1 MEVMVERETMEF
13 DVLIVGGGPA
23 GLSAACRLMQ
33 MAREEDRQLSVCVIE
48 KGAEIGAHILSG
60 AVFEPRALNELFPDW
75 QQLGAPLNT
84 AVAEDE
90 LLLLRDAERFWK
102 IPAAFIPAP
111 MHNEGNYVISLADFC
126 RWLARQAESL
136 GVDIFPGF
144 AAASILYDDAGAV
157 AGVTTGDMGI
167 NANGEE
173 KPGFTPGMNL
183 LAKYTLFA
191 EGCRGHLGKQLIANY
206 QLDAD
211 SDPQHYAIGIKELW
225 EIAPE
230 KSQPGRVIHASGWP
244 LNGETSGGSF
254 LYHTENNQVVVGLI
268 VDLNYRNPWL
278 SPFDEFQRMKHH
290 PAFSETLSGGKRIS
304 YGARAITKG
313 GINALPKMHFPG
325 GLLIGCDAG
334 TLNFAKIKGSHT
346 AMKSGMLAA
355 ETVYQA
361 LTATP
366 DEKRDLSGFAQA
378 FSESWIGEEL
388 RRSRNFGPSLHRF
401 GTLLGGAFN
410 YIEQN
415 WFKGKLPF
423 TLHDRKADH
432 LQLRC
437 AEQSTPIAYP
447 KPDNQLSFDKL
458 SSVYL
463 ANTSHD
469 EDQPCHLKLKDAGL
483 SVRETLPLF
492 AEPAQRYCPA
502 GVYEIIALEG
512 KSALQINAQNC
523 VHCKTCD
530 IKDPFQNIVWT
541 VPEGG
546 SGPNY
551 PNM

>member
-157 AGVTTGDMGI
+157 AGVTTGDMGL
-167 NANGEE
+167 NAKGEE

-230 KSQPGRVIHASGWP
+230 KSQPGHVIHASGWP

-355 ETVYQA
+355 EAVYQA

-378 FSESWIGEEL
+378 FSDSWIGEEL

-432 LQLRC
+432 LQLRR

-512 KSALQINAQNC
+512 KPALQINAQNC

>member
-33 MAREEDRQLSVCVIE
+33 MAQQEQRPLSVCVIE

-60 AVFEPRALNELFPDW
+60 ALFEPRALKELFPDW
-75 QQLGAPLNT
+75 QSLGAPLAT
-84 AVAEDE
+84 PVTQDE
-90 LLLLRDAERFWK
+90 LLLLRDGEKAWK

-111 MHNEGNYVISLADFC
+111 MHNAGNYVISLGDFC

-157 AGVTTGDMGI
+157 AGITTGDMGV
-167 NANGEE
+167 NAEGQE

-191 EGCRGHLGKQLIANY
+191 EGCRGHLGKQLIARY
-206 QLDAD
+206 QLDAGRD
-211 SDPQHYAIGIKELW
+211 AQHYALGIKELW
-225 EIAPE
+225 EIAPQ
-230 KSQPGRVIHASGWP
+230 KSRPGEVIHASGWP
-244 LNGETSGGSF
+244 LSEGASGGSF
-254 LYHTENNQVVVGLI
+254 LYHTGNNQVVVGLI
-268 VDLNYRNPWL
+268 VDLNYRNPYL

-290 PAFSETLSGGKRIS
+290 PAFSETLSGGKRLC

-355 ETVYQA
+355 ESVYQA
-361 LTATP
+361 LVQTP
-366 DEKRDLSGFAQA
+366 DEKRDLDDFARA
-378 FSESWIGEEL
+378 FSESWLGEEL
-388 RRSRNFGPSLHRF
+388 RQSRNFGPLLHRF
-401 GTLLGGAFN
+401 GTLAGGALN
-410 YIEQN
+410 YIDQN

-423 TLHDRKADH
+423 TLHDRRADH
-432 LQLRC
+432 LQLDT
-437 AEQSTPIAYP
+437 AERSAPISYP
-447 KPDNQLSFDKL
+447 KPDNQLSFDKP

-469 EDQPCHLKLKDAGL
+469 EDQPCHLQLKDAEL
-483 SVRETLPLF
+483 SLRETLPRF

-502 GVYEIIALEG
+502 GVYEIIAPEG
-512 KSALQINAQNC
+512 KPRLQINAQNC

-530 IKDPFQNIVWT
+530 IKDPLQNIVWT

>member
-157 AGVTTGDMGI
+157 AGVTTGDMGL
-167 NANGEE
+167 NAKGEE
-173 KPGFTPGMNL
+173 KTGFTPGMNL
-183 LAKYTLFA
+183 QAKYTLFA

-206 QLDAD
+206 QLDAG
-211 SDPQHYAIGIKELW
+211 SDPQHYALGIKELW
-225 EIAPE
+225 DIPPE
-230 KSQPGRVIHASGWP
+230 KSRPGHVIHASGWP
-244 LNGETSGGSF
+244 LNDETSGGSF

-355 ETVYQA
+355 EAVYQA
-361 LTATP
+361 LMDTP
-366 DEKRDLSGFAQA
+366 DEKRDLSDFAQA
-378 FSESWIGEEL
+378 FSDSWLGEEL
-388 RRSRNFGPSLHRF
+388 RQSRNFGPLLHRF
-401 GTLLGGAFN
+401 GTVLGGAFN

-423 TLHDRKADH
+423 TLHDRKADN
-432 LQLRC
+432 LQLRS
-437 AEQSTPIAYP
+437 AKQSTPISYP
-447 KPDNQLSFDKL
+447 KPDNQLSFDRL

-502 GVYEIIALEG
+502 GVYEIITLEG
-512 KSALQINAQNC
+512 KPKLQINAQNC

-541 VPEGG
+541 APEGG

>member
-157 AGVTTGDMGI
+157 AGVTTGDMGL
-167 NANGEE
+167 NAKGEE

-355 ETVYQA
+355 EAVYQA
-361 LTATP
+361 LAATP

-378 FSESWIGEEL
+378 FSDSWIGEEL

-432 LQLRC
+432 LQLRR

-512 KSALQINAQNC
+512 KPALQINAQNC

>member
-33 MAREEDRQLSVCVIE
+33 MAQQEQRQLSVCVIE
-48 KGAEIGAHILSG
+48 KGAEVGAHILSG
-60 AVFEPRALNELFPDW
+60 ALFEPRALNELFPDW
-75 QQLGAPLNT
+75 QSLGAPLNT
-84 AVAEDE
+84 PVTQDE
-90 LLLLRDAERFWK
+90 LLLLRDGEKAWK
-102 IPAAFIPAP
+102 IPAALIPAP
-111 MHNEGNYVISLADFC
+111 MHNAGNYVISLGDFC
-126 RWLARQAESL
+126 RWLARQAEAM

-157 AGVTTGDMGI
+157 AGITTGDMGL
-167 NANGEE
+167 NAQGEE

-206 QLDAD
+206 QLDAGR
-211 SDPQHYAIGIKELW
+211 DPQHYALGIKELW

-230 KSQPGRVIHASGWP
+230 KSRPGEVIHASGWP
-244 LNGETSGGSF
+244 LSEGASGGSF
-254 LYHTENNQVVVGLI
+254 LYHTGNNQVVVGLI
-268 VDLNYRNPWL
+268 VDLNYRNPYL

-290 PAFSETLSGGKRIS
+290 PAFRATLSGGKRLS

-355 ETVYQA
+355 ESVYRA
-361 LTATP
+361 LRQPP
-366 DEKRDLSGFAQA
+366 DDKRDLADFAQA
-378 FSESWIGEEL
+378 FHESWLGEEL
-388 RRSRNFGPSLHRF
+388 RQSRNFGPLLHCF
-401 GTLLGGAFN
+401 GTLAGGALN
-410 YIEQN
+410 YIDQN

-432 LQLRC
+432 LQLQT
-437 AEQSTPIAYP
+437 AEQSAVIHYP
-447 KPDNQLSFDKL
+447 KPDNQLSFDKP

-463 ANTSHD
+463 ANTAHD
-469 EDQPCHLKLKDAGL
+469 EDQPCHLKLKDPEL
-483 SVRETLPLF
+483 SVRETLPRF

-502 GVYEIIALEG
+502 GVYEIITLAG
-512 KSALQINAQNC
+512 KPKLQINAQNC

-530 IKDPFQNIVWT
+530 IKDPLQNIVWT

-546 SGPNY
+546 CGPNY

>member
-33 MAREEDRQLSVCVIE
+33 MAQQEQRPLSVCVIE

-60 AVFEPRALNELFPDW
+60 ALFEPRALKELFPDW
-75 QQLGAPLNT
+75 QSLGAPLAT
-84 AVAEDE
+84 PVTQDE
-90 LLLLRDAERFWK
+90 LLLLRDGEKAWK

-111 MHNEGNYVISLADFC
+111 MHNAGNYVISLGDFC

-157 AGVTTGDMGI
+157 AGITTGDMGV
-167 NANGEE
+167 NAEGQE

-191 EGCRGHLGKQLIANY
+191 EGCRGHLGKQLIARY
-206 QLDAD
+206 QLDAGR
-211 SDPQHYAIGIKELW
+211 DPQHYALGIKELW
-225 EIAPE
+225 EIAPQ
-230 KSQPGRVIHASGWP
+230 KSRPGEVIHASGWP
-244 LNGETSGGSF
+244 LSEGASGGSF
-254 LYHTENNQVVVGLI
+254 LYHTGNNQAVVGLI
-268 VDLNYRNPWL
+268 VDLNYRNPYL

-290 PAFSETLSGGKRIS
+290 PAFSETLSGGKRLC

-355 ETVYQA
+355 ESVYQA
-361 LTATP
+361 LVQTP
-366 DEKRDLSGFAQA
+366 DEKRDLDDFARA
-378 FSESWIGEEL
+378 FSESWLGEEL
-388 RRSRNFGPSLHRF
+388 RQSRNFGPLLHRF
-401 GTLLGGAFN
+401 GTLAGGALN
-410 YIEQN
+410 YIDQN

-423 TLHDRKADH
+423 TLHDRRADH
-432 LQLRC
+432 LQLDT
-437 AEQSTPIAYP
+437 AERSAPISYP
-447 KPDNQLSFDKL
+447 KPDNQLSFDKP

-469 EDQPCHLKLKDAGL
+469 EDQPCHLRLKDAEL
-483 SVRETLPLF
+483 SLRETLPRF

-502 GVYEIIALEG
+502 GVYEIIAPEG
-512 KSALQINAQNC
+512 KPRLQINAQNC

-530 IKDPFQNIVWT
+530 IKDPLQNIVWT

>member
-33 MAREEDRQLSVCVIE
+33 MAQQEQRPLSVCVIE

-60 AVFEPRALNELFPDW
+60 ALFEPRALKELFPDW
-75 QQLGAPLNT
+75 QSLGAPLAT
-84 AVAEDE
+84 PVTQDE
-90 LLLLRDAERFWK
+90 LLLLRDGEKAWK

-111 MHNEGNYVISLADFC
+111 MHNAGNYVISLGDFC

-157 AGVTTGDMGI
+157 AGITTGDMGV
-167 NANGEE
+167 NAEGQE

-191 EGCRGHLGKQLIANY
+191 EGCRGHLGKQLIARY
-206 QLDAD
+206 QLDAGR
-211 SDPQHYAIGIKELW
+211 DPQHYALGIKELW
-225 EIAPE
+225 EIAPQ
-230 KSQPGRVIHASGWP
+230 KSRPGEVIHASGWP
-244 LNGETSGGSF
+244 LSEGASGGSF
-254 LYHTENNQVVVGLI
+254 LYHTGNNQVVVGLI
-268 VDLNYRNPWL
+268 VDLNYRNPYL

-290 PAFSETLSGGKRIS
+290 PAFSQTLSGGKRLC
-304 YGARAITKG
+304 YGARTITKG

-355 ETVYQA
+355 ESVYQA
-361 LTATP
+361 LVQAP
-366 DEKRDLSGFAQA
+366 DEKRELDDFAQA
-378 FSESWIGEEL
+378 FSESWLGEEL
-388 RRSRNFGPSLHRF
+388 RQSRNFGPLLHRF
-401 GTLLGGAFN
+401 GTLAGGALN
-410 YIEQN
+410 YIDQN

-423 TLHDRKADH
+423 TLHDRRADH
-432 LQLRC
+432 LQLNT
-437 AEQSTPIAYP
+437 AERSTPISYP
-447 KPDNQLSFDKL
+447 KPDNQLSFDKP

-469 EDQPCHLKLKDAGL
+469 EDQPCHLKLKDAEL
-483 SVRETLPLF
+483 SVRETLPRF

-502 GVYEIIALEG
+502 GVYEIIAPEG
-512 KSALQINAQNC
+512 KPRLQINAQNC

-530 IKDPFQNIVWT
+530 IKDPLQNIVWT

>member
-1 MEVMVERETMEF
+1 MVERETMEF

-33 MAREEDRQLSVCVIE
+33 MAQQDQRPLSVCVIE

-60 AVFEPRALNELFPDW
+60 ALFEPRALNELFPDW
-75 QQLGAPLNT
+75 QSLGAPLAT
-84 AVAEDE
+84 PVTQDE
-90 LLLLRDAERFWK
+90 LLLLRDGEKAWK
-102 IPAAFIPAP
+102 VPTALTPAP
-111 MHNEGNYVISLADFC
+111 MHNAGNFVISLGDFC

-144 AAASILYDDAGAV
+144 AAAGILYDDAGTV
-157 AGVTTGDMGI
+157 AGVTTGDMGV
-167 NANGEE
+167 NAAGQE

-191 EGCRGHLGKQLIANY
+191 EGCRGHLGKQLITRY
-206 QLDAD
+206 QLDAGRD
-211 SDPQHYAIGIKELW
+211 AQHYALGIKELW
-225 EIAPE
+225 DIAPQ
-230 KSQPGRVIHASGWP
+230 KSRPGKVVHASGWP
-244 LNGETSGGSF
+244 LSDGASGGSF
-254 LYHTENNQVVVGLI
+254 LYHTGNNQAVVGLI

-290 PAFSETLSGGKRIS
+290 PAFSETLSGGKRLS

-355 ETVYQA
+355 ESVYRA
-361 LTATP
+361 LVQTP
-366 DEKRDLSGFAQA
+366 DKKRNLDDFARA
-378 FSESWIGEEL
+378 FSESWLGEEL
-388 RRSRNFGPSLHRF
+388 WQSRNFGPLLHRF
-401 GTLLGGAFN
+401 GTVAGGALN
-410 YIEQN
+410 YIDQN
-415 WFKGKLPF
+415 WFKGRLPF
-423 TLHDRKADH
+423 TLHDRRADH
-432 LQLRC
+432 LQLDT
-437 AEQSTPIAYP
+437 AERSAPISYP
-447 KPDNQLSFDKL
+447 KPDNQLSFDKP

-469 EDQPCHLKLKDAGL
+469 EDQPCHLRLKDAEL
-483 SVRETLPLF
+483 SLRETLPRF

-502 GVYEIIALEG
+502 GVYEIIAPEG
-512 KSALQINAQNC
+512 KPRLQINAQNC

-530 IKDPFQNIVWT
+530 IKDPLQNIVWT

>member
-33 MAREEDRQLSVCVIE
+33 MAQQEQRPLSVCVIE

-60 AVFEPRALNELFPDW
+60 ALFEPRALKELFPDW
-75 QQLGAPLNT
+75 QSLGAPLAT
-84 AVAEDE
+84 PVTQDE
-90 LLLLRDAERFWK
+90 LLLLRDGEKAWK

-111 MHNEGNYVISLADFC
+111 MHNAGNYVISLGDFC

-157 AGVTTGDMGI
+157 AGITTGDMGV
-167 NANGEE
+167 NAEGQE

-191 EGCRGHLGKQLIANY
+191 EGCRGHLGKQLIARY
-206 QLDAD
+206 QLDAGR
-211 SDPQHYAIGIKELW
+211 DPQHYALGIKELW
-225 EIAPE
+225 EIAPQ
-230 KSQPGRVIHASGWP
+230 KSRPGEVIHASGWP
-244 LNGETSGGSF
+244 LSEGASGGSF
-254 LYHTENNQVVVGLI
+254 LYHTGNNQVVVGLI
-268 VDLNYRNPWL
+268 VDLNYRNPYL

-290 PAFSETLSGGKRIS
+290 PAFSETLSGGKRLC

-355 ETVYQA
+355 ESVYQA
-361 LTATP
+361 LVQAP
-366 DEKRDLSGFAQA
+366 DEKRELDDFAQA
-378 FSESWIGEEL
+378 FSESWLGEEL
-388 RRSRNFGPSLHRF
+388 RQSRNFGPLLHRF
-401 GTLLGGAFN
+401 GTLAGGALN
-410 YIEQN
+410 YIDQN

-423 TLHDRKADH
+423 TLHDRRADH
-432 LQLRC
+432 LQLNT
-437 AEQSTPIAYP
+437 AERSTPISYP
-447 KPDNQLSFDKL
+447 KPDNQLSFDKP

-469 EDQPCHLKLKDAGL
+469 EDQPCHLKLKDAEL
-483 SVRETLPLF
+483 SMRETLPRF

-502 GVYEIIALEG
+502 GVYEIITPEG
-512 KSALQINAQNC
+512 KPRLQINAQNC

-530 IKDPFQNIVWT
+530 IKDPLQNILWT

>member
-1 MEVMVERETMEF
+1 MERETMEF

-33 MAREEDRQLSVCVIE
+33 MAQQEQRPLSVCVIE

-60 AVFEPRALNELFPDW
+60 ALFEPRALMELFPDW
-75 QQLGAPLNT
+75 QSLGAPLAT
-84 AVAEDE
+84 PVTQDE
-90 LLLLRDAERFWK
+90 LLLLRDGEKAWK

-111 MHNEGNYVISLADFC
+111 MHNAGNYVISLGDFC

-157 AGVTTGDMGI
+157 AGITTGDMGV
-167 NANGEE
+167 NAEGQE

-191 EGCRGHLGKQLIANY
+191 EGCRGHLGKQLIARY
-206 QLDAD
+206 QLDAGR
-211 SDPQHYAIGIKELW
+211 DPQHYALGIKELW
-225 EIAPE
+225 EIAPQ
-230 KSQPGRVIHASGWP
+230 KSRPGEVIHASGWP
-244 LNGETSGGSF
+244 LSEGASGGSF
-254 LYHTENNQVVVGLI
+254 LYHTGNNQVVVGLI
-268 VDLNYRNPWL
+268 VDLNYRNPYL

-290 PAFSETLSGGKRIS
+290 PAFSETLSGGKRLC

-355 ETVYQA
+355 ESVYQA
-361 LTATP
+361 LVQAP
-366 DEKRDLSGFAQA
+366 DEKRELDDFAQA
-378 FSESWIGEEL
+378 FSESWLGEEL
-388 RRSRNFGPSLHRF
+388 RQSRNFGPLLHRF
-401 GTLLGGAFN
+401 GTLAGGALN
-410 YIEQN
+410 YIDQN

-423 TLHDRKADH
+423 TLHDRRADH
-432 LQLRC
+432 LQLNT
-437 AEQSTPIAYP
+437 AERSTPISYP
-447 KPDNQLSFDKL
+447 KPDNQLSFDKP

-469 EDQPCHLKLKDAGL
+469 EDQPCHLKLKDAEL
-483 SVRETLPLF
+483 SVRETLPRF

-502 GVYEIIALEG
+502 GVYEIIAPEG
-512 KSALQINAQNC
+512 KPRLQINAQNC

-530 IKDPFQNIVWT
+530 IKDPLQNILWT

>member
-1 MEVMVERETMEF
+1 MVERETMEF

-33 MAREEDRQLSVCVIE
+33 MAQQAQRPLSVCVIE

-60 AVFEPRALNELFPDW
+60 ALFEPRALNELFPDW
-75 QQLGAPLNT
+75 QSLGAPLAT
-84 AVAEDE
+84 PVTQDE
-90 LLLLRDAERFWK
+90 LLLLRDGEKAWK
-102 IPAAFIPAP
+102 IPAALIPAP
-111 MHNEGNYVISLADFC
+111 MHNAGNFVISLGDFC

-144 AAASILYDDAGAV
+144 AAARILYDDAGAV
-157 AGVTTGDMGI
+157 AGITTGDMGV
-167 NANGEE
+167 NAAGQE

-191 EGCRGHLGKQLIANY
+191 EGCRGHLGKQLIARY
-206 QLDAD
+206 QLDAGRD
-211 SDPQHYAIGIKELW
+211 AQHYALGIKELW
-225 EIAPE
+225 EIAPQ
-230 KSQPGRVIHASGWP
+230 KSHPGKVIHASGWP
-244 LNGETSGGSF
+244 LSDGASGGSF
-254 LYHTENNQVVVGLI
+254 LYHTGNNQAVVGLI

-290 PAFSETLSGGKRIS
+290 PAFSETLSGGKRLS

-355 ETVYQA
+355 ESVYRA
-361 LTATP
+361 LVQTP
-366 DEKRDLSGFAQA
+366 NEKRDLDEFARA
-378 FSESWIGEEL
+378 FSESWLGEEL
-388 RRSRNFGPSLHRF
+388 RQSRNFGPLLHRF
-401 GTLLGGAFN
+401 GTVAGGALN
-410 YIEQN
+410 YIDQN
-415 WFKGKLPF
+415 WFKGRLPF
-423 TLHDRKADH
+423 TLHDRRADH
-432 LQLRC
+432 LQLDT
-437 AEQSTPIAYP
+437 AERSAPISYP
-447 KPDNQLSFDKL
+447 KPDNQLSFDKP

-469 EDQPCHLKLKDAGL
+469 EDQPCHLRLKDAEL
-483 SVRETLPLF
+483 SLRETLPRF

-502 GVYEIIALEG
+502 GVYEIIAPEG
-512 KSALQINAQNC
+512 KPRLQINAQNC

-530 IKDPFQNIVWT
+530 IKDPLQNIVWT

>member
-33 MAREEDRQLSVCVIE
+33 MAQQAQRPLSVCVIE

-60 AVFEPRALNELFPDW
+60 ALFEPRALKELFPDW
-75 QQLGAPLNT
+75 QSLGAPLAT
-84 AVAEDE
+84 PVTQDE
-90 LLLLRDAERFWK
+90 LLLLRDGEKAWK

-111 MHNEGNYVISLADFC
+111 MHNAGNYVISLGDFC

-157 AGVTTGDMGI
+157 AGITTGDMGV
-167 NANGEE
+167 NAEGQE

-191 EGCRGHLGKQLIANY
+191 EGCRGHLGKQLIARY
-206 QLDAD
+206 QLDAGR
-211 SDPQHYAIGIKELW
+211 DPQHYALGIKELW
-225 EIAPE
+225 EIAPQ
-230 KSQPGRVIHASGWP
+230 KSRPGEVIHASGWP
-244 LNGETSGGSF
+244 LSEGASGGSF
-254 LYHTENNQVVVGLI
+254 LYHTGNNQVVVGLI
-268 VDLNYRNPWL
+268 VDLNYRNPYL

-290 PAFSETLSGGKRIS
+290 PAFSETLSGGKRLC

-355 ETVYQA
+355 ESVYQA
-361 LTATP
+361 LVQAP
-366 DEKRDLSGFAQA
+366 DEKRELDDFAQA
-378 FSESWIGEEL
+378 FSESWLGEEL
-388 RRSRNFGPSLHRF
+388 RQSRNFGPLLHRF
-401 GTLLGGAFN
+401 GTLAGGALN
-410 YIEQN
+410 YIDQN

-423 TLHDRKADH
+423 TLHDRRADH
-432 LQLRC
+432 LQLNT
-437 AEQSTPIAYP
+437 AERSTPISYP
-447 KPDNQLSFDKL
+447 KPDNQLSFDKP

-469 EDQPCHLKLKDAGL
+469 EDQPCHLKLKDAEL
-483 SVRETLPLF
+483 SVRETLPRF

-502 GVYEIIALEG
+502 GVYEIIAPEG
-512 KSALQINAQNC
+512 KPRLQINAQNC

-530 IKDPFQNIVWT
+530 IKDPLQNILWT

>member
-33 MAREEDRQLSVCVIE
+33 MAQQEQRPLSVCVIE

-60 AVFEPRALNELFPDW
+60 ALFEPRALKELFPDW
-75 QQLGAPLNT
+75 QSLGAPLAT
-84 AVAEDE
+84 PVTQDE
-90 LLLLRDAERFWK
+90 LLLLRDGEKAWK

-111 MHNEGNYVISLADFC
+111 MHNAGNYVISLGDFC

-157 AGVTTGDMGI
+157 AGITTGDMGV
-167 NANGEE
+167 NAEGQE

-191 EGCRGHLGKQLIANY
+191 EGCRGHLGKQLIARY
-206 QLDAD
+206 QLDAGR
-211 SDPQHYAIGIKELW
+211 DPQHYALGIKELW
-225 EIAPE
+225 EIAPQ
-230 KSQPGRVIHASGWP
+230 KSRPGEVIHASGWP
-244 LNGETSGGSF
+244 LSEGASGGSF
-254 LYHTENNQVVVGLI
+254 LYHTGNNQVVVGLI
-268 VDLNYRNPWL
+268 VDLNYRNPYL

-290 PAFSETLSGGKRIS
+290 PAFSETLSGGKRLC

-355 ETVYQA
+355 ESVYQA
-361 LTATP
+361 LVQAP
-366 DEKRDLSGFAQA
+366 DEKRELDDFAQA
-378 FSESWIGEEL
+378 FSESWLGEEL
-388 RRSRNFGPSLHRF
+388 RQSRNFGPLLHRF
-401 GTLLGGAFN
+401 GTLAGGALN
-410 YIEQN
+410 YIDQN

-423 TLHDRKADH
+423 TLHDRRADH
-432 LQLRC
+432 LQLNT
-437 AEQSTPIAYP
+437 AERSTPISYP
-447 KPDNQLSFDKL
+447 KPDNQLSFDKP

-469 EDQPCHLKLKDAGL
+469 EDQPCHLKLKDAEL
-483 SVRETLPLF
+483 SVRETLPRF

-502 GVYEIIALEG
+502 GVYEIIAPEG
-512 KSALQINAQNC
+512 KPRLQINAQNC

-530 IKDPFQNIVWT
+530 IKDPLQNIVWT

>member
-1 MEVMVERETMEF
+1 MVERETMEF

-33 MAREEDRQLSVCVIE
+33 MAQQAQRPLSVCVIE

-60 AVFEPRALNELFPDW
+60 ALFEPRALNELFPDW
-75 QQLGAPLNT
+75 QSLGAPLAT
-84 AVAEDE
+84 PVTQDE
-90 LLLLRDAERFWK
+90 LLLLRDGEKAWK
-102 IPAAFIPAP
+102 IPAALIPAP
-111 MHNEGNYVISLADFC
+111 MHNAGNFVISLGDFC

-157 AGVTTGDMGI
+157 AGITTGDMGV
-167 NANGEE
+167 NAAGQE

-191 EGCRGHLGKQLIANY
+191 EGCRGHLGKQLIARY
-206 QLDAD
+206 QLDAGRD
-211 SDPQHYAIGIKELW
+211 AQHYALGIKELW
-225 EIAPE
+225 EIAPQ
-230 KSQPGRVIHASGWP
+230 KSRPGKVVHASGWP
-244 LNGETSGGSF
+244 LSDGASGGSF
-254 LYHTENNQVVVGLI
+254 LYHTGNNQAVVGLI

-290 PAFSETLSGGKRIS
+290 PAFSETLSGGKRLS

-355 ETVYQA
+355 ESVYRA
-361 LTATP
+361 LVQTP
-366 DEKRDLSGFAQA
+366 NEKRDLDEFARA
-378 FSESWIGEEL
+378 FSESWLGEEL
-388 RRSRNFGPSLHRF
+388 RQSRNFGPLLHRF
-401 GTLLGGAFN
+401 GTVAGGALN
-410 YIEQN
+410 YIDQN
-415 WFKGKLPF
+415 WFKGRLPF
-423 TLHDRKADH
+423 TLHDRRADH
-432 LQLRC
+432 LQLDT
-437 AEQSTPIAYP
+437 AERSAPISYP
-447 KPDNQLSFDKL
+447 KPDNQLSFDKP

-469 EDQPCHLKLKDAGL
+469 EDQPCHLRLKDAEL
-483 SVRETLPLF
+483 SLRETLPRF

-502 GVYEIIALEG
+502 GVYEIIAPEG
-512 KSALQINAQNC
+512 KPRLQINAQNC

-530 IKDPFQNIVWT
+530 IKDPLQNIVWT

>member
-1 MEVMVERETMEF
+1 MERETMEF
-13 DVLIVGGGPA
+13 DVLIVGAGPA

-33 MAREEDRQLSVCVIE
+33 LAREAERELSVCVIE
-48 KGAEIGAHILSG
+48 KGAEIGAHIISG
-60 AVFEPRALNELFPDW
+60 ALFEPRALNELFPDW
-75 QQLGAPLNT
+75 HQRGAPLNT
-84 AVAEDE
+84 PVTEDT
-90 LLLLRDAERFWK
+90 LLLLRDAQKAWN
-102 IPAAFIPAP
+102 IPPALIPAP
-111 MHNEGNYVISLADFC
+111 MHNQGNYVISLADLC
-126 RWLARQAESL
+126 RWLASQAEAL

-144 AAASILYDDAGAV
+144 AAESVLYDDSGAV
-157 AGVTTGDMGI
+157 AGIATGDMGI
-167 NANGEE
+167 SASGEA

-183 LAKYTLFA
+183 MAKYTLFA
-191 EGCRGHLGKQLIANY
+191 EGCRGHLGKSLINNF
-206 QLDAD
+206 QLDAGR
-211 SDPQHYAIGIKELW
+211 DPQHYALGIKELW
-225 EIAPE
+225 DIPAEQ
-230 KSQPGRVIHASGWP
+230 SRPGQVIHASGWP
-244 LNGETSGGSF
+244 LSGDASGGSF
-254 LYHTENNQVVVGLI
+254 LYHTGNNQAVVGLI

-290 PAFSETLSGGKRIS
+290 PAFSQTLHGGKRAS
-304 YGARAITKG
+304 YGARAIAKG

-355 ETVYQA
+355 ESVFQA
-361 LTATP
+361 LVDTP
-366 DEKRDLSGFAQA
+366 DEKRDLGGFAQA
-378 FSESWIGEEL
+378 FSGSWLGEEL
-388 RRSRNFGPSLHRF
+388 HQSRNFGPLLHRF
-401 GTLLGGAFN
+401 GPAVGGALN

-423 TLHDRKADH
+423 TLHDKKADH
-432 LQLRC
+432 LQLQP
-437 AEQSTPIAYP
+437 AERHAPIDYP
-447 KPDNQLSFDKL
+447 KPDDRLSFDKP

-469 EDQPCHLKLKDAGL
+469 EDQPCHLRLKDPTL
-483 SVRETLPLF
+483 PLRETLPRF

-512 KSALQINAQNC
+512 KPRLQINAQNC

-541 VPEGG
+541 APEGG

>member
-1 MEVMVERETMEF
+1 MVERETMEF

-33 MAREEDRQLSVCVIE
+33 MAQQEQRQLSVCVIE

-60 AVFEPRALNELFPDW
+60 ALFDPRALNELFSNW
-75 QQLGAPLNT
+75 QALGAPLAT
-84 AVAEDE
+84 PVTQDA
-90 LLLLRDAERFWK
+90 LLLLRDGEKAWK

-111 MHNEGNYVISLADFC
+111 MHNAGNYVISLGDFC

-144 AAASILYDDAGAV
+144 AAASILYDDTGAV
-157 AGVTTGDMGI
+157 AGITTGDMGV
-167 NANGEE
+167 NAEGQE

-191 EGCRGHLGKQLIANY
+191 EGSRGHLGKQLIARY

-211 SDPQHYAIGIKELW
+211 RDPQHYALGIKELW
-225 EIAPE
+225 EVAPE
-230 KSQPGRVIHASGWP
+230 KSRPGEVIHASGWP
-244 LNGETSGGSF
+244 LSEGASGGSF
-254 LYHTENNQVVVGLI
+254 LYHTGNNQVVVGLI
-268 VDLNYRNPWL
+268 VDLNYRNPYL

-290 PAFSETLSGGKRIS
+290 PAYSETLSGGKRLC

-325 GLLIGCDAG
+325 GMLIGCDAG
-334 TLNFAKIKGSHT
+334 TLNVAKIKGSHT

-355 ETVYQA
+355 ESVYQA
-361 LTATP
+361 LVQAP
-366 DEKRDLSGFAQA
+366 DEKQDLNDFAQA
-378 FSESWIGEEL
+378 FSESWLGEEL
-388 RRSRNFGPSLHRF
+388 RQSRNFGPLLHRF
-401 GTLLGGAFN
+401 GTLAGGALN
-410 YIEQN
+410 YIDQN

-423 TLHDRKADH
+423 TLHDRRADH
-432 LQLRC
+432 LQLKT
-437 AEQSTPIAYP
+437 AEHSTPIRYP
-447 KPDNQLSFDKL
+447 KPDNQLSFDKP

-469 EDQPCHLKLKDAGL
+469 EDQPCHLKLNDAER
-483 SVRETLPLF
+483 SVRETLPRF

-502 GVYEIIALEG
+502 GVYEIIAPEG
-512 KSALQINAQNC
+512 KPRLQINAQNC

-530 IKDPFQNIVWT
+530 IKDPVQNIVWT

>member
-1 MEVMVERETMEF
+1 MERETMEF

-33 MAREEDRQLSVCVIE
+33 MAQQEQRPLSVCVIE

-60 AVFEPRALNELFPDW
+60 ALFEPRALKELFPDW
-75 QQLGAPLNT
+75 QSLGAPLAT
-84 AVAEDE
+84 PVTQDE
-90 LLLLRDAERFWK
+90 LLLLRDGEKAWK

-111 MHNEGNYVISLADFC
+111 MHNAGNYVISLGDFC

-157 AGVTTGDMGI
+157 AGITTGDMGV
-167 NANGEE
+167 NAEGQE

-191 EGCRGHLGKQLIANY
+191 EGCRGHLGKQLIARY
-206 QLDAD
+206 QLDAGR
-211 SDPQHYAIGIKELW
+211 DPQHYALGIKELW
-225 EIAPE
+225 EIAPQ
-230 KSQPGRVIHASGWP
+230 KSRPGEVIHASGWP
-244 LNGETSGGSF
+244 LSEGASGGSF
-254 LYHTENNQVVVGLI
+254 LYHTGNNQVVVGLI
-268 VDLNYRNPWL
+268 VDLNYRNPYL

-290 PAFSETLSGGKRIS
+290 PAFSETLSGGKRLC

-355 ETVYQA
+355 ESVYQA
-361 LTATP
+361 LVQAP
-366 DEKRDLSGFAQA
+366 DEKRELDDFAQA
-378 FSESWIGEEL
+378 FSESWLGEEL
-388 RRSRNFGPSLHRF
+388 RQSRNFGPLLHRF
-401 GTLLGGAFN
+401 GTLAGGALN
-410 YIEQN
+410 YIDQN

-423 TLHDRKADH
+423 TLHDRRADH
-432 LQLRC
+432 LQLNT
-437 AEQSTPIAYP
+437 AERSTPISYP
-447 KPDNQLSFDKL
+447 KPDNQLSFDKP

-469 EDQPCHLKLKDAGL
+469 EDQPCHLKLKDAEL
-483 SVRETLPLF
+483 SVRETLPRF

-502 GVYEIIALEG
+502 GVYEIIAPEG
-512 KSALQINAQNC
+512 KPRLQINAQNC

-530 IKDPFQNIVWT
+530 IKDPLQNILWT

>member
-157 AGVTTGDMGI
+157 AGVTTGDMGL
-167 NANGEE
+167 NAKGEE

-355 ETVYQA
+355 EAVYQA
-361 LTATP
+361 LAATP
-366 DEKRDLSGFAQA
+366 DEKRDLSSFAQA
-378 FSESWIGEEL
+378 FSDSWIGEEL

-432 LQLRC
+432 LQLRR

-512 KSALQINAQNC
+512 KPALQINAQNC

>member
-33 MAREEDRQLSVCVIE
+33 MAQQEQRPLSVCVIE

-60 AVFEPRALNELFPDW
+60 ALFEPRALKELFPDW
-75 QQLGAPLNT
+75 QSLGAPLAT
-84 AVAEDE
+84 PVTQDE
-90 LLLLRDAERFWK
+90 LLLLRDGEKAWK
-102 IPAAFIPAP
+102 IPAVFIPAP
-111 MHNEGNYVISLADFC
+111 MHNAGNYVISLGDFC

-157 AGVTTGDMGI
+157 AGITTGDMGV
-167 NANGEE
+167 NAEGQE

-191 EGCRGHLGKQLIANY
+191 EGCRGHLGKQLIARY
-206 QLDAD
+206 QLDAGR
-211 SDPQHYAIGIKELW
+211 DPQHYALGIKELW
-225 EIAPE
+225 EIAPQ
-230 KSQPGRVIHASGWP
+230 KSRPGEVIHASGWP
-244 LNGETSGGSF
+244 LSEGASGGSF
-254 LYHTENNQVVVGLI
+254 LYHTGNNQVVVGLI
-268 VDLNYRNPWL
+268 VDLNYRNPYL

-290 PAFSETLSGGKRIS
+290 PAFSQTLSGGKRLC

-355 ETVYQA
+355 ESVYQA
-361 LTATP
+361 LVQAP
-366 DEKRDLSGFAQA
+366 DEKRELDDFAQA
-378 FSESWIGEEL
+378 FSESWLGEEL
-388 RRSRNFGPSLHRF
+388 RQSRNFGPLLHRF
-401 GTLLGGAFN
+401 GTLAGGALN
-410 YIEQN
+410 YIDQN

-423 TLHDRKADH
+423 TLHDRRADH
-432 LQLRC
+432 LQLNT
-437 AEQSTPIAYP
+437 AERSTPISYP
-447 KPDNQLSFDKL
+447 KPDNQLSFDKP

-469 EDQPCHLKLKDAGL
+469 EDQPCHLKLKDAEL
-483 SVRETLPLF
+483 SVRETLPRF

-502 GVYEIIALEG
+502 GVYEIIAPEG
-512 KSALQINAQNC
+512 KPRLQINAQNC

-530 IKDPFQNIVWT
+530 IKDPLQNILWT

>member
-33 MAREEDRQLSVCVIE
+33 MAQQEQRPLSVCVIE

-60 AVFEPRALNELFPDW
+60 ALFEPRALKELFPDW
-75 QQLGAPLNT
+75 QSLGAPLAT
-84 AVAEDE
+84 PVTQDE
-90 LLLLRDAERFWK
+90 LLLLRDGEKAWK

-111 MHNEGNYVISLADFC
+111 MHNAGNYVISLGDFC

-157 AGVTTGDMGI
+157 AGITTGDMGV
-167 NANGEE
+167 NAEGQE

-191 EGCRGHLGKQLIANY
+191 EGCRGHLGKQLIARY
-206 QLDAD
+206 QLDAGR
-211 SDPQHYAIGIKELW
+211 DPQHYALGIKELW
-225 EIAPE
+225 EIAPQ
-230 KSQPGRVIHASGWP
+230 KSRPGEVIHASGWP
-244 LNGETSGGSF
+244 LSEGASGGSF
-254 LYHTENNQVVVGLI
+254 LYHTGNNQVVVGLI
-268 VDLNYRNPWL
+268 VDLNYRNPYL

-290 PAFSETLSGGKRIS
+290 PAFSETLSGGKRLC

-313 GINALPKMHFPG
+313 GINTLPKMHFPG

-355 ETVYQA
+355 ESVYQA
-361 LTATP
+361 LVQAP
-366 DEKRDLSGFAQA
+366 DEKRELDDFAQA
-378 FSESWIGEEL
+378 FSESWLGEEL
-388 RRSRNFGPSLHRF
+388 RQSRNFGPLLHRF
-401 GTLLGGAFN
+401 GTLAGGALN
-410 YIEQN
+410 YIDQN

-423 TLHDRKADH
+423 TLHDRRADH
-432 LQLRC
+432 LQLNT
-437 AEQSTPIAYP
+437 AERSTPISYP
-447 KPDNQLSFDKL
+447 KPDNQLSFDKP

-469 EDQPCHLKLKDAGL
+469 EDQPCHLRLKDAEL
-483 SVRETLPLF
+483 SLRETLPRF

-502 GVYEIIALEG
+502 GVYEIIAPEG
-512 KSALQINAQNC
+512 KPRLQINAQNC

-530 IKDPFQNIVWT
+530 IKDPLQNIVWT

>member
-33 MAREEDRQLSVCVIE
+33 MAQQEQRPLSVCVIE

-60 AVFEPRALNELFPDW
+60 ALFEPRALMELFPDW
-75 QQLGAPLNT
+75 QSLGAPLAT
-84 AVAEDE
+84 PVTQDE
-90 LLLLRDAERFWK
+90 LLLLRDGEKAWK

-111 MHNEGNYVISLADFC
+111 MHNAGNYVISLGDFC

-157 AGVTTGDMGI
+157 AGITTGDMGV
-167 NANGEE
+167 NAEGQE

-191 EGCRGHLGKQLIANY
+191 EGCRGHLGKQLIARY
-206 QLDAD
+206 QLDAGR
-211 SDPQHYAIGIKELW
+211 DPQHYALGIKELW
-225 EIAPE
+225 EIAPQ
-230 KSQPGRVIHASGWP
+230 KSRPGEVIHASGWP
-244 LNGETSGGSF
+244 LSEGASGGSF
-254 LYHTENNQVVVGLI
+254 LYHTGNNQVVVGLI
-268 VDLNYRNPWL
+268 VDLNYRNPYL

-290 PAFSETLSGGKRIS
+290 PAFSETLSGGKRLC

-355 ETVYQA
+355 ESVYQA
-361 LTATP
+361 LVQAP
-366 DEKRDLSGFAQA
+366 DEKRELDDFAQA
-378 FSESWIGEEL
+378 FSESWLGEEL
-388 RRSRNFGPSLHRF
+388 RQSRNFGPLLHRF
-401 GTLLGGAFN
+401 GTLAGGALN
-410 YIEQN
+410 YIDQN

-423 TLHDRKADH
+423 TLHDRRADH
-432 LQLRC
+432 LQLNT
-437 AEQSTPIAYP
+437 AERSTPISYP
-447 KPDNQLSFDKL
+447 KPDNQLSFDKP

-469 EDQPCHLKLKDAGL
+469 EDQPCHLKLKDAEL
-483 SVRETLPLF
+483 SVRETLPRF

-502 GVYEIIALEG
+502 GVYEIIAPEG
-512 KSALQINAQNC
+512 KPRLQINAQNC

-530 IKDPFQNIVWT
+530 IKDPLQNIVWT

>member
-1 MEVMVERETMEF
+1 MEVIVERETMEF

-33 MAREEDRQLSVCVIE
+33 MAQQEQRPLSVCVIE

-60 AVFEPRALNELFPDW
+60 ALFEPRALEELFPDW
-75 QQLGAPLNT
+75 QSLGAPLT
-84 AVAEDE
+84 TPVTQDE
-90 LLLLRDAERFWK
+90 LLLLRDGEKAWK
-102 IPAAFIPAP
+102 IPAALIPAP
-111 MHNEGNYVISLADFC
+111 MHNAGNYVISLGDFC

-157 AGVTTGDMGI
+157 AGITTGDMGV
-167 NANGEE
+167 NAAGQE

-191 EGCRGHLGKQLIANY
+191 EGCRGHLGKQLIARY
-206 QLDAD
+206 QLDTGR
-211 SDPQHYAIGIKELW
+211 DPQHYALGIKELW
-225 EIAPE
+225 EVAAQ
-230 KSQPGRVIHASGWP
+230 KSRPGEVIHASGWP
-244 LNGETSGGSF
+244 LSEGASGGSF
-254 LYHTENNQVVVGLI
+254 LYHTGNNQVVVGLI
-268 VDLNYRNPWL
+268 VDLNYRNPYL

-290 PAFSETLSGGKRIS
+290 PAFSETLSGGKRLC

-355 ETVYQA
+355 ESVYRALVQA
-361 LTATP
+361 P
-366 DEKRDLSGFAQA
+366 DEKRDLDDFAQA
-378 FSESWIGEEL
+378 FSGSWLGEEL
-388 RRSRNFGPSLHRF
+388 RQSRNFGPLLHRF
-401 GTLLGGAFN
+401 GTLAGGALN
-410 YIEQN
+410 YIDQN

-423 TLHDRKADH
+423 TLHDRRADH
-432 LQLRC
+432 LQLNTADR
-437 AEQSTPIAYP
+437 STPISYP
-447 KPDNQLSFDKL
+447 QPDNQLSFDKP

-469 EDQPCHLKLKDAGL
+469 EDQPCHLKLIDAEL
-483 SVRETLPLF
+483 SMRETLPRF

-502 GVYEIIALEG
+502 GVYEIIALAG
-512 KSALQINAQNC
+512 KPRLQINAQNC

-530 IKDPFQNIVWT
+530 IKDPLQNIVWT

>member
-33 MAREEDRQLSVCVIE
+33 MAQQEQRPLSVCVIE

-60 AVFEPRALNELFPDW
+60 ALFEPRALKELFPDW
-75 QQLGAPLNT
+75 QSLGAPLAT
-84 AVAEDE
+84 PVTQDE
-90 LLLLRDAERFWK
+90 LLLLRDGEKAWK

-111 MHNEGNYVISLADFC
+111 MHNAGNYVISLGDFC

-157 AGVTTGDMGI
+157 AGITTGDMGV
-167 NANGEE
+167 NAEGQE

-191 EGCRGHLGKQLIANY
+191 EGCRGHLGKQLIARY
-206 QLDAD
+206 QLDAGR
-211 SDPQHYAIGIKELW
+211 DPQHYALGIKELW
-225 EIAPE
+225 EIAPQ
-230 KSQPGRVIHASGWP
+230 KSRPGEVIHASGWP
-244 LNGETSGGSF
+244 LSEGASGGSF
-254 LYHTENNQVVVGLI
+254 LYHTGNNQVVVGLI
-268 VDLNYRNPWL
+268 VDLNYRNPYL

-290 PAFSETLSGGKRIS
+290 PAFSETLSGGKRLC

-355 ETVYQA
+355 ESVYQA
-361 LTATP
+361 LVQAP
-366 DEKRDLSGFAQA
+366 DEKRELDDFAQA
-378 FSESWIGEEL
+378 FSESWLGEEL
-388 RRSRNFGPSLHRF
+388 RQSRNFGPLLHRF
-401 GTLLGGAFN
+401 GTLAGGALN
-410 YIEQN
+410 YIDQN

-423 TLHDRKADH
+423 TLHDRRADH
-432 LQLRC
+432 LQLNT
-437 AEQSTPIAYP
+437 AERSTPISYP
-447 KPDNQLSFDKL
+447 KPDNQLSFDKP

-469 EDQPCHLKLKDAGL
+469 EDQPCHLKLKDAEL
-483 SVRETLPLF
+483 SVRETLPRF

-502 GVYEIIALEG
+502 GVYEIIAPEG
-512 KSALQINAQNC
+512 NPRLQINAQNC

-530 IKDPFQNIVWT
+530 IKDPLQNILWT

>member
-1 MEVMVERETMEF
+1 M
-13 DVLIVGGGPA
+13 
-23 GLSAACRLMQ
+23 
-33 MAREEDRQLSVCVIE
+33 
-48 KGAEIGAHILSG
+48 
-60 AVFEPRALNELFPDW
+60 
-75 QQLGAPLNT
+75 
-84 AVAEDE
+84 
-90 LLLLRDAERFWK
+90 
-102 IPAAFIPAP
+102 
-111 MHNEGNYVISLADFC
+111 
-126 RWLARQAESL
+126 

-157 AGVTTGDMGI
+157 AGITTGDMGI
-167 NANGEE
+167 NARGEE

-206 QLDAD
+206 QLDAGR
-211 SDPQHYAIGIKELW
+211 DPQHYALGIKELW
-225 EIAPE
+225 EIPAE
-230 KSQPGRVIHASGWP
+230 KSRPGEVIHASGWP
-244 LNGETSGGSF
+244 LSDGASGGSF
-254 LYHTENNQVVVGLI
+254 LYHAGNNQVVVGLI
-268 VDLNYRNPWL
+268 VDLNYRNPYL

-290 PAFSETLSGGKRIS
+290 PAFSETLSGGKRLS

-355 ETVYQA
+355 ESVYRA
-361 LTATP
+361 LIQTP
-366 DEKRDLSGFAQA
+366 DDKRDLADFAQA
-378 FSESWIGEEL
+378 FHQSWLGEEL
-388 RRSRNFGPSLHRF
+388 RQSRNFGPLLHRF
-401 GTLLGGAFN
+401 GTLTGGALN
-410 YIEQN
+410 YIDQN

-423 TLHDRKADH
+423 TLHDRQADH
-432 LQLRC
+432 LQLQT
-437 AEQSTPIAYP
+437 AEQSTPINYP
-447 KPDNQLSFDKL
+447 KPDNQLSFDKP

-469 EDQPCHLKLKDAGL
+469 EDQPCHLRLKDPEL
-483 SVRETLPLF
+483 SVRETLPRF

-502 GVYEIIALEG
+502 GVYEIITLAG
-512 KSALQINAQNC
+512 KPKLQINAQNC

-530 IKDPFQNIVWT
+530 IKDPLQNIVWT

>member
-157 AGVTTGDMGI
+157 AGVTTGDMGL
-167 NANGEE
+167 NAKGEE

-355 ETVYQA
+355 EAVYQA
-361 LTATP
+361 LAATP
-366 DEKRDLSGFAQA
+366 DEKRDLSDFAQA
-378 FSESWIGEEL
+378 FSDSWIGEEL

-432 LQLRC
+432 LQLRR

-512 KSALQINAQNC
+512 KPALQINAQNC